1 MKIYDVTNAIVV
13 EEKEVILALFDNRY
27 NSVMIIKP
35 VIDEKTKEPRL
46 KISDPDGVERLYW
59 LEKFGM
65 ITEEEFQADV
75 QRLAPLP
82 ERKKLYEMLKKEL
95 E

>member
-1 MKIYDVTNAIVV
+1 MKIYDVTSAVV
-13 EEKEVILALFDNRY
+13 DEKEAVLALFDNRY

-35 VIDEKTKEPRL
+35 VIDKKTKEPKL
-46 KISDPDGVERLYW
+46 ETSDPDGAERLYW
-59 LEKFGM
+59 LEKFDM

-75 QRLAPLP
+75 QRLAPLT
-82 ERKKLYEMLKKEL
+82 ERKKLYEMLRKEF